1 MVEMEFKMILL
12 ELIFTGEEVVVV
24 PHIIVDTQ
32 VMEASEEVEVVLHRI
47 QEELALGALEV

>member
-1 MVEMEFKMILL
+1 MMDKQMVEMEFKMILL

-32 VMEASEEVEVVLHRI
+32 VMEASE
-47 QEELALGALEV
+47 